1 MNHSPLLE
9 ILQDS
14 QLNCKR
20 NIEARSSAHCCS
32 RKAMSMTNSEC
43 ASVALGIQHA
53 MRMRPIIL
61 SSAAC
66 LVLQIV
72 STLLQIQQDF
82 REKFY

>member
-1 MNHSPLLE
+1 MNHSPLPE

-20 NIEARSSAHCCS
+20 NNEVRSSAHCCS
-32 RKAMSMTNSEC
+32 RKAISMTNSEC

-53 MRMRPIIL
+53 MRMRRIIL

-66 LVLQIV
+66 LVLQNCPT
-72 STLLQIQQDF
+72 SLHMQQDF
-82 REKFY
+82 REKFC